1 MQSFKEKVSQ
11 FYIES
16 VADKIRELLKK
27 QEDLLES
34 LKQETKSTAGD
45 KYETS
50 RAMLHLEQENIA
62 AQLSV
67 LLRQKAILESILINK
82 DSKTGKVQLG
92 NLIKTNKGIIFIAA
106 ALGKALIENQAVF
119 AISPESPLG
128 KLLMEQHVGKTIS
141 IQSANYI
148 IEAIL

>member
-1 MQSFKEKVSQ
+1 MRFKEKVLQ
-11 FYIES
+11 HYIELVS
-16 VADKIRELLKK
+16 CKITGLQKQ

-34 LKQETKSTAGD
+34 LRHETKSTAGD

-62 AQLSV
+62 SQLSV
-67 LLRQKAILESILINK
+67 LFQQKAVLLSIQQHK
-82 DSKTGKVQLG
+82 DPQTDRVQFG
-92 NLIKTNKGIIFIAA
+92 NLVQTSKGFLFVTV
-106 ALGKALIENQAVF
+106 ALGKIYIDGQAVF

-128 KLLMEQHVGKTIS
+128 RLLIGKTI
-141 IQSANYI
+141 QDKVAMPQANYI

>member
-50 RAMLHLEQENIA
+50 RAMLHLEKENIA

>member
-1 MQSFKEKVSQ
+1 MQSFKEKVSR

-16 VADKIRELLKK
+16 VSDKIKTLQKQ

-34 LKQETKSTAGD
+34 LKHETKSTAGD

-50 RAMLHLEQENIA
+50 RAMLHQEQENIA

-67 LLRQKAILESILINK
+67 LLRQKAILESISLNK
-82 DSKTGKVQLG
+82 DVQAEKVQFG
-92 NLIKTNKGIIFIAA
+92 SLIKTNKGIIFIAA
-106 ALGKALIENQAVF
+106 ALGKALIEDQAVF

-128 KLLMEQHVGKTIS
+128 KLLIDQQTGKTIT